1 MPLDLK
7 QVEAAALALSPDE
20 RAELAA
26 RLLESIH
33 EDGDW
38 KDPAEVERAW
48 VEEAQRRSQLFHS
61 GEMKGVPA
69 AEAIAQARA
78 ALHSA

>member
-7 QVEAAALALSPDE
+7 QIEAAALALSPEE

-26 RLLESIH
+26 RLLESVH
-33 EDGDW
+33 LDGDW

-48 VEEAQRRSQLFHS
+48 IEEAKRRSQRFHS

>member
-33 EDGDW
+33 VDGDW
-38 KDPAEVERAW
+38 KHPEEVERAW
-48 VEEAQRRSQLFHS
+48 VEEAKRRSERFHS
-61 GEMKGVPA
+61 GDSKGIPA

-78 ALHSA
+78 ALH

>member
-1 MPLDLK
+1 MDLK

-26 RLLESIH
+26 RLLESVH
-33 EDGDW
+33 LDGDW

-48 VEEAQRRSQLFHS
+48 VEEAKRRSQLFHS
-61 GEMKGVPA
+61 GEMKGIPA

>member
-1 MPLDLK
+1 MPMDLK
-7 QVEAAALALSPDE
+7 QIEAAALALSPDE

-26 RLLESIH
+26 RLLESVH
-33 EDGDW
+33 VDGDW
-38 KDPAEVERAW
+38 KDREEVERAW
-48 VEEAQRRSQLFHS
+48 IEEAKRRSQLFHS

-78 ALHSA
+78 VLHSA